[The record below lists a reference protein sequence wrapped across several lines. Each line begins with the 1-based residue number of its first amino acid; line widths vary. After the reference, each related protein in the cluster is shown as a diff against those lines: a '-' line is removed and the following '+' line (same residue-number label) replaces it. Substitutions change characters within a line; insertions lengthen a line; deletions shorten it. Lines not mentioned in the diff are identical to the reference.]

1 MIVDWKVVGKMSH
14 GPTTC
19 AFTSQHSEAGL
30 RDLLTLAAVLLRVLH
45 HVNADGSGFSPGRGM
60 EDGSRLG
67 SLSP

>member
-1 MIVDWKVVGKMSH
+1 MIVYWKIVGKVSH

-19 AFTSQHSEAGL
+19 ASSSQLSEAGL
-30 RDLLTLAAVLLRVLH
+30 RDPLTLAAVLLRVLH

-60 EDGSRLG
+60 KDGSRLG